1 MLSLRAAAKL
11 RAQAKITAERN
22 AQEAHEKERKD
33 LLEKQ
38 HRLKALLQS
47 QQLEEDA
54 WSQRKA
60 SLLEKIPSP
69 PWSLRKASLLEK
81 IPSPPWGR
89 TSLAV
94 RRWEEMTK
102 SIMLKQSGTT
112 SCMWSRV
119 SRKVPNN

>member
-38 HRLKALLQS
+38 HRLEALLQS

-69 PWSLRKASLLEK
+69 QGGFSVK
-81 IPSPPWGR
+81 GR
-89 TSLAV
+89 SLAV